1 MWVLMVQDERNGEK
15 EREMK
20 KQINKVE
27 KNVIELIISK
37 FN

>member
-1 MWVLMVQDERNGEK
+1 MVQDERKGEK
-15 EREMK
+15 EREREMK

>member
-1 MWVLMVQDERNGEK
+1 MVQDERNGEK